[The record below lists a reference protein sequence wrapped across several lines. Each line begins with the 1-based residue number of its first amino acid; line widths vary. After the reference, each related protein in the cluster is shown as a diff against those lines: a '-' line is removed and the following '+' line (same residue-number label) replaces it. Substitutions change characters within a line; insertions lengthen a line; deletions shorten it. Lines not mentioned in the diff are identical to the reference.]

1 MRVIRVVFLC
11 LIGTLAATSVPVA
24 GQGEPKHVLLLFD
37 EDNTLPGLAVLDRA
51 LRATLSDGLGGNVE
65 FFSESL
71 NASQFPETSDEQ
83 LLRDYYA
90 AKYGS
95 RKLDLIVGVMGPSV
109 TFLRRHADAFAPG
122 VPVVFCGA
130 DAENLEPGTLP
141 VRMTGLVARRVF
153 APTLDLA
160 LRLQPDTRRV
170 FVVGGTSAFDRNLQ
184 ATARR
189 EFEPFEKR
197 VSFDYLTDL
206 PMDDLLAA
214 VSKVPPR
221 SVILYLTMFRDG
233 AGQTFVPHDVASRI
247 SFAAHV
253 PVYVFLDQYL
263 GLGPVGGYVYSLEL
277 HGKAAAEMGLR
288 VLRGESPAT
297 MPIREV
303 SDNQYMF
310 DIRQLD
316 RWKLDPRLLPA
327 GSIIR
332 FRELSVWDRYS
343 VYIITAAALLVV
355 QTLLIAGLY
364 IQGARRRR
372 AEAQLRS
379 SFDRIRE
386 IGGRLLSAQE
396 TERNRIAAELH
407 DDISQQLAL
416 LKLDLSLLTGMVQGQ
431 GQAQTVADEAVR
443 YADGIATGIRDLSHR
458 LYPAKLRLVGLVV
471 ALEGLI
477 RELSHH
483 SPVPSIS
490 FTHENVPAALSPD
503 LTLCLFR
510 VVQEALQNALKHSQ
524 AENVAVHLRGN
535 SHSLTLT
542 VVDDGAGFLV
552 DEMWSQGLGLISMR
566 ERVEAIH
573 GTFNV
578 QSSPLGGTRLE
589 ADVPLGVGHNTS
601 ALAN

>member
-1 MRVIRVVFLC
+1 MRAIRVLFLC
-11 LIGTLAATSVPVA
+11 LIGTLAAIPAPVA
-24 GQGEPKHVLLLFD
+24 GQGQPRHVLLLFD
-37 EDNTLPGLAVLDRA
+37 EDKTLPGLAVLDRT

-71 NASQFPETSDEQ
+71 NAAQFPETSHEQ

-90 AKYGS
+90 TKYGS

-130 DAENLEPGTLP
+130 YAENLEPANMP

-184 ATARR
+184 AAARR
-189 EFEPFEKR
+189 EFAPFAPR

-206 PMDDLLAA
+206 PMDDLVAA
-214 VSKVPPR
+214 VSKVPPQ
-221 SVILYLTMFRDG
+221 SIILYLTMFRDG

-247 SFAAHV
+247 SSAARV

-310 DIRQLD
+310 DFRQLD
-316 RWKLDPRLLPA
+316 RWKLDPRLLPP

-332 FRELSVWDRYS
+332 FRELSVWDRYRA
-343 VYIITAAALLVV
+343 YIISAAALLAV

-379 SFDRIRE
+379 SFERIRE

-407 DDISQQLAL
+407 DDISQQLVL
-416 LKLDLSLLTGMVQGQ
+416 LKLDLNLLTGMVQGQ
-431 GQAQTVADEAVR
+431 AQAVAGEAVG

-477 RELSHH
+477 RELSHRN
-483 SPVPSIS
+483 PGPSIS
-490 FTHENVPAALSPD
+490 FTHENVPAALPPD

-510 VVQEALQNALKHSQ
+510 IVQEALQNALKHSQ

-542 VVDDGAGFLV
+542 VVDDGVGFVV
-552 DEMWSQGLGLISMR
+552 DEVWGYGLGLISMR
-566 ERVEAIH
+566 ERVEPI
-573 GTFNV
+573 GGRFNV
-578 QSSPLGGTRLE
+578 QSSPHGGTRLE
-589 ADVPLGVGHNTS
+589 ANVPLEMTNNTS
-601 ALAN
+601 ALVN